1 MKSLNQIMQ
10 GIALVGQLGFGH
22 GSTPPLV
29 LIWLAHLA
37 QTKLGWGMWTM
48 VAAIL
53 IGLVTAAVST
63 MEHRAAASDE
73 KERGKRKKRRLL
85 QRTYLI
91 EVDYEA

>member
-10 GIALVGQLGFGH
+10 GIALVGQLGFGMI
-22 GSTPPLV
+22 TPPLV

-53 IGLVTAAVST
+53 IGLVTAAAPQLKSARMT
-63 MEHRAAASDE
+63 AASCAV
-73 KERGKRKKRRLL
+73 KS
-85 QRTYLI
+85 I
-91 EVDYEA
+91 NPSM

>member
-10 GIALVGQLGFGH
+10 GIALVGQLGFGMI
-22 GSTPPLV
+22 TPPLV

-37 QTKLGWGMWTM
+37 QTKLGWDHGRGDPDR
-48 VAAIL
+48 ACD
-53 IGLVTAAVST
+53 GGREH

>member
-10 GIALVGQLGFGH
+10 GIALVGQLDHAAARADLACASCADKARLGH
-22 GSTPPLV
+22 VDHGCGDPDR
-29 LIWLAHLA
+29 ACDGGREH
-37 QTKLGWGMWTM
+37 
-48 VAAIL
+48 
-53 IGLVTAAVST
+53 

-73 KERGKRKKRRLL
+73 KGRGKRKKRRLL